1 MPLSSSAVAE
11 KLSWLNTSKM
21 QTNHCK
27 IYQLTVQSRQMLVN
41 IDGVL
46 QMGILQ
52 LVADGVLWRE
62 HIVSGIT
69 IMLNMFIS

>member
-1 MPLSSSAVAE
+1 MASFI
-11 KLSWLNTSKM
+11 TG
-21 QTNHCK
+21 NHRDEDCK

-52 LVADGVLWRE
+52 LMADEVLWRE